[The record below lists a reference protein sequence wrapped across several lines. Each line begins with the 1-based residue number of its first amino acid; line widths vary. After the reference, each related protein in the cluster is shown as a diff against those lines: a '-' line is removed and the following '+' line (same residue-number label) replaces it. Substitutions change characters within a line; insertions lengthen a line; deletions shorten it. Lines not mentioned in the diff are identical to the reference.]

1 MSQTTVTNKMK
12 GLWLEDGELRVRGDL
27 DRPEARS
34 GEALIRVRLAGICQ
48 TDLEL
53 VKGYYPFTGVPG
65 HEFVGEIVSAPD
77 CPSWIGKRVVGEI
90 NVVCGVCPSC
100 LRGLPHHCFERS
112 VLGIV
117 NRNGSFAEYL
127 VLPLGNL
134 HPVADSVSD
143 ECAVFTEPLAASLQ
157 ILEQVQIRPTDKV
170 LLIGAGK
177 LGQLAARVVL
187 HTGCRLAVMAR
198 HPGQQSLISR
208 LGVELIEEREC
219 PQRFFDFVIEASGT
233 AHGLEVARGAVR
245 PAGSIILKSTYKGQ
259 AVLDLAS
266 YVVDEISLVGSRCGP
281 FSPALRWLEE
291 RIVDPAVLI
300 AGTFDLNQAIEAFE
314 SASQADVLKILLRIR

>member
-1 MSQTTVTNKMK
+1 MK
-12 GLWLEDGELRVRGDL
+12 GLWLEDGELRVRENL
-27 DRPEARS
+27 ERPETRT

-65 HEFVGEIVSAPD
+65 HEFVGEIVSVPD
-77 CPSWIGKRVVGEI
+77 RPSWIGKRVVGEI
-90 NVVCGVCPSC
+90 NVVCGKCPSC

-127 VLPLGNL
+127 VLPLENL
-134 HPVADSVSD
+134 HPLSDSVSD
-143 ECAVFTEPLAASLQ
+143 QCAVFTEPLAASLQ
-157 ILEQVQIRPTDKV
+157 ILEQVQIRPTDNV

-177 LGQLAARVVL
+177 LGQLVARVVL

-198 HPGQQSLISR
+198 HPSQRSLISR
-208 LGVELIEEREC
+208 LGVELIDEKEC
-219 PQRFFDFVIEASGT
+219 PRRHFDLVIEASGT
-233 AHGLEVARGAVR
+233 AHGLSVARSAVR
-245 PAGSIILKSTYKGQ
+245 PAGSIVLKSTYKGE

-266 YVVDEISLVGSRCGP
+266 YVVDEIALIGSRCGP
-281 FSPALRWLEE
+281 FGPALRWLEE
-291 RIVDPAVLI
+291 GIVDPTSLI
-300 AGTFDLNQAIEAFE
+300 AGAFDLGQGVEAFE
-314 SASQADVLKILLRIR
+314 NASQAGALKILLRL